1 MLGFKNMGIAAFVV
15 LAPPVFA
22 ANPVFITNPT
32 DKPWKLVE
40 VHRSMVITT
49 QVKGEGPKMET
60 VAWPLPEVAQI
71 MAITKQYRGTPKAK
85 EMVDAYKNSRKMVL
99 VIPARGSVSL
109 ESAEENIDAAA
120 KYPHSPLT
128 KGAVLY
134 RILPR
139 EQTGGTI
146 KVALTW
152 DPEGPKGIVK
162 QDRAVPT
169 LLTFIT
175 NSLDGHKTKP
185 FVPWAGSTETAPTGE
200 TKAGPATP

>member
-1 MLGFKNMGIAAFVV
+1 
-15 LAPPVFA
+15 
-22 ANPVFITNPT
+22 
-32 DKPWKLVE
+32 
-40 VHRSMVITT
+40 
-49 QVKGEGPKMET
+49 MET

-120 KYPHSPLT
+120 KFRIVDYKNMEDASEYPHSPLT